1 MWFILADRGTRHSGE
16 EQLLAILPPM
26 AAGGLHDAGQG
37 PERRDRSLRRF
48 ARRRPRPRQSLR
60 TDASVRPLRRR
71 AELHARQGL
80 QRLARSQG
88 RRFLPE
94 VWISSMVRNFFSMV
108 IRALDLILFL
118 LPSIPCTYT
127 TFVNWW

>member
-1 MWFILADRGTRHSGE
+1 
-16 EQLLAILPPM
+16 M

-60 TDASVRPLRRR
+60 TNASVRPLRRR

-80 QRLARSQG
+80 QRLARGQG
-88 RRFLPE
+88 RRLLPE
-94 VWISSMVRNFFSMV
+94 VWISSMVGNFFFYGYPASRFDTLFTPIHTLHLHNNRQLV
-108 IRALDLILFL
+108 VRLRLDF
-118 LPSIPCTYT
+118 SSS
-127 TFVNWW
+127 WRR